1 MAAGPDDRRPG
12 RMVDRGRSQALLTAL
27 QGGRQ
32 AGAGFGTGSPRG
44 RSPMRRHLVGAAE
57 LFIVASLATGALYF
71 HGGVSNQD
79 LLRAYIL
86 FCCSVA
92 AFLLV
97 QLARHSGDPAV
108 PRERKPRAQQAVDV
122 PGELLSVAD
131 ALRAGRA
138 SRPDFDRSVRPWIRE
153 LAVDRLS
160 LVGIDPRHDPKRASD
175 LIGPELMEV
184 AFSSGPSQ
192 ARVQDRG
199 PSPAQL
205 GAWLDRLEGL
215 GG

>member
-1 MAAGPDDRRPG
+1 
-12 RMVDRGRSQALLTAL
+12 
-27 QGGRQ
+27 
-32 AGAGFGTGSPRG
+32 
-44 RSPMRRHLVGAAE
+44 MRRHLVGATE
-57 LFIVASLATGALYF
+57 LFILASLATAALYF

-92 AFLLV
+92 AFLLI
-97 QLARHSGDPAV
+97 QLARHSGDPV
-108 PRERKPRAQQAVDV
+108 VHRERRPRQQGGAEV
-122 PGELLSVAD
+122 PGELLLVAD
-131 ALRAGRA
+131 ALRAGSA

-160 LVGIDPRHDPKRASD
+160 LVGVDPRHEPERAAQ

-184 AFSSGPSQ
+184 AFGAGPSQ

-199 PSPAQL
+199 PSPAQV

-215 GG
+215 GR